1 MRKPHARPLWQAL
14 ALGLAGLATAPP
26 SLAQVTFYEHEDFR
40 GRSYTT
46 TIPVADLQR
55 RGFNDRAS
63 SAVVTSDRWMI
74 CEDARF
80 EGRCTVLRPGQYPS
94 LVAMGLN
101 DRVSSVRD
109 VDRRARL
116 DDQQYAPTPAV
127 VGDFRRRG
135 DERLFEVPV
144 RSARA
149 VFGAPEQRCWMERDQ
164 LPQRPSEARAPG
176 AAIQGAVIGG
186 ILGHQVGAGRAVQ
199 RCAGAPASAAPAY
212 WEVTYTF
219 RGQEHQVQL
228 LGPPG
233 PTITV
238 NHLGAPRA

>member
-1 MRKPHARPLWQAL
+1 MRRPHARPLWQAL
-14 ALGLAGLATAPP
+14 ALGLAGLAAAPP
-26 SLAQVTFYEHEDFR
+26 SLAQVTFYEHEGFR

-63 SAVVTSDRWMI
+63 SAVVTTDRWMI
-74 CEDARF
+74 CEDSRF

-116 DDQQYAPTPAV
+116 NDQHYAPTPAV

-135 DERLFEVPV
+135 DERLFEAPV
-144 RSARA
+144 RTARA
-149 VFGAPEQRCWMERDQ
+149 VFGAPPQRCWMERE
-164 LPQRPSEARAPG
+164 LVPQNRSEARAPD
-176 AAIQGAVIGG
+176 AIHAAVIGG
-186 ILGHQVGAGRAVQ
+186 ILGHQVGAGRELQ
-199 RCAGAPASAAPAY
+199 RCASTPASAAPAY
-212 WEVTYTF
+212 WNVTYTF

-228 LGPPG
+228 MGPPG

-238 NHLGAPRA
+238 NQLGAPRA